1 MSRFLKA
8 FLRDPP
14 DARIHFAAFGKHPAW
29 DDHIDDIGLGTET
42 LALTKQGL
50 YSEGIAT
57 QLASGAWN
65 QIENSGTAIDFDHRF
80 VWGRDQQAVVG
91 AIWASTDRKGRAR
104 FPLVICAQSG
114 FEGPRAVDLL
124 FEPLERLGA
133 LCRNANTQEAVR
145 DAFSTMQ
152 AGLNYAVPPPIDG
165 SLFSGIAESSENTIL
180 PAMVTLSAGLK
191 NNRQRGSRE
200 TAKTSGCHFRLTAI
214 SAQPKENLIF
224 WSAYLGSQRTSSGP
238 PYIVIAMNGKSWVDI
253 IVGEPLQNDF
263 FCLRANEYALPST
276 WIDIDGP
283 ERSKLEAA
291 AKNYLLTYRL
301 GPAASSGH
309 PRSWWSGLF
318 KK

>member
-8 FLRDPP
+8 FLREPP

-29 DDHIDDIGLGTET
+29 DDHIDDIGLNTET

-65 QIENSGTAIDFDHRF
+65 QIESSGTAIDFDHRF
-80 VWGRDQQAVVG
+80 VWCRDQQAVAG
-91 AIWASTDRKGRAR
+91 AIWASTDRKGRTR

-124 FEPLERLGA
+124 FDPIERLGS
-133 LCRNANTQEAVR
+133 LSRNANTQEAVR
-145 DAFSTMQ
+145 DAFSKMQ
-152 AGLNYAVPPPIDG
+152 AGLSYAVPPPIG
-165 SLFSGIAESSENTIL
+165 GNLFSEITESGENTVL

-191 NNRQRGSRE
+191 NSRLRGARE
-200 TAKTSGCHFRLTAI
+200 TTKTSGSHFRLTAV
-214 SAQPKENLIF
+214 STRPKESLIF
-224 WSAYLGSQRTSSGP
+224 WSAYLASQRTSPGL
-238 PYIVIAMNGKSWVDI
+238 PYIVVAMNGKSWIDLI
-253 IVGEPLQNDF
+253 IGEPLPNDF

-276 WIDIDGP
+276 WVDIDEA

-291 AKNYLLTYRL
+291 AKTYLRTYRL
-301 GPAASSGH
+301 GPSSSSNH

>member
-29 DDHIDDIGLGTET
+29 DDHIDDIGLNTET

-65 QIENSGTAIDFDHRF
+65 QIESSGTAIDFDHRF
-80 VWGRDQQAVVG
+80 VWCRDQQAVAG
-91 AIWASTDRKGRAR
+91 AIWASTDRKGRTR

-124 FEPLERLGA
+124 FDPIERLGA

-145 DAFSTMQ
+145 DAFSKMQ
-152 AGLNYAVPPPIDG
+152 AGLSYAIAPPIGG
-165 SLFSGIAESSENTIL
+165 SLFSEITESGENTVL

-191 NNRQRGSRE
+191 NNRPRGPRE
-200 TAKTSGCHFRLTAI
+200 TAKTSGWRFRLAAVSTR
-214 SAQPKENLIF
+214 PKESLIF
-224 WSAYLGSQRTSSGP
+224 WSAYLASQRTSSGL
-238 PYIVIAMNGKSWVDI
+238 PYIIVAMNGKSWIDI
-253 IVGEPLQNDF
+253 IIGEPLQNDF

-276 WIDIDGP
+276 WVDIDGA
-283 ERSKLEAA
+283 ERSKFEAA
-291 AKNYLLTYRL
+291 AKNYLSTYRL
-301 GPAASSGH
+301 GPSSSPSH